1 MNKITSENDL
11 TPVEKHSNLLFKR
24 DDLFIPYEE
33 NGVNGGKLRQA
44 IKLLENIDNK
54 HIYTYSSLSAP
65 SAPSIAAACKN
76 LGLLCTV
83 YYGGTNIKS
92 ALKNHMV
99 RLTNYYEAYMD
110 FSCKTG
116 RQSALHHAV
125 SQHSAD
131 DEFIVKYE
139 DNVLNY
145 QEAILLSN
153 AYQVQNLPDNLS
165 NLVITSGSGITAAG
179 IIIGIEQYHKN
190 VENIVLITTAPDR
203 IDRINNIIKQYNIIR
218 QFTIIDLY
226 HSEGFN
232 YDKRQPFTFDN
243 IILHPQYEAKTLKAF
258 LNSDL
263 TKENSLFWIVGSEPT
278 LDLTFN

>member
-1 MNKITSENDL
+1 MERIISENDL
-11 TPVEKHSNLLFKR
+11 TPIEKHNNLLFKR

-44 IKLLENIDNK
+44 IKLLQNIEDK

-76 LGLLCTV
+76 LGLICTI

-125 SQHSAD
+125 S
-131 DEFIVKYE
+131 
-139 DNVLNY
+139 
-145 QEAILLSN
+145 
-153 AYQVQNLPDNLS
+153 
-165 NLVITSGSGITAAG
+165 
-179 IIIGIEQYHKN
+179 
-190 VENIVLITTAPDR
+190 
-203 IDRINNIIKQYNIIR
+203 
-218 QFTIIDLY
+218 
-226 HSEGFN
+226 
-232 YDKRQPFTFDN
+232 
-243 IILHPQYEAKTLKAF
+243 
-258 LNSDL
+258 
-263 TKENSLFWIVGSEPT
+263 
-278 LDLTFN
+278 